1 MGLID
6 KFNKGLDKTVNK
18 LDDAITR
25 AGEDDKAH
33 IDRYVKDLGLS
44 DKVKAEAQ
52 DILTKA
58 SVKDSEGKELV
69 YSGRNRAGACVYI
82 AAQRNGEHKSLED
95 VARVAHTVQSELR
108 KYCLDVKDKLKID
121 VEIEEVSSS
130 SDEEKKDEKTEEKSE
145 DSKAEE
151 KKE

>member
-52 DILTKA
+52 DISPRRPSRTP
-58 SVKDSEGKELV
+58 
-69 YSGRNRAGACVYI
+69 RA
-82 AAQRNGEHKSLED
+82 R
-95 VARVAHTVQSELR
+95 
-108 KYCLDVKDKLKID
+108 
-121 VEIEEVSSS
+121 SSS
-130 SDEEKKDEKTEEKSE
+130 TAAGTAPARASTSPP
-145 DSKAEE
+145 SGTGSTRASRTSPAWRTPSSPSSGSTASTSRTS
-151 KKE
+151 